1 MTKILH
7 MTPPDVKNG
16 VYKYIFSHLPYFK
29 QESYQFGF
37 LTKAADELS
46 QTKEYKEYGFKIHP
60 LFATQRDNPKALEKV
75 VSEVLEQYDVIHLHT
90 SSWRGFMIEELAMK
104 RKMRRVIVHSHN
116 SGIDLADSEERE
128 RQIRE
133 HEAYRTQ
140 FSEKDATDFWA
151 CSHEAGRW
159 LFGESINP
167 NKIRY
172 MPNAIDTRKFR
183 YNEEVRKKLRI
194 MLRIQDK
201 YVIGCVGRYTYQKNQ
216 EFLIRILPELIKI
229 NSNICLICIGQG
241 ELKEEYMLLAEQL
254 KIKDHILF
262 LDWVDNVNEYLQAF
276 DLFCL
281 PSRFEGFPI
290 SIVEAQAAGLPCIV
304 SSNVTPDIQ
313 ITSLIKRIPLEKDIW
328 IDTINNEIRKAENTR
343 AGYDCV
349 LWNKGYEL
357 SVSAEMLKETYDE

>member
-1 MTKILH
+1 
-7 MTPPDVKNG
+7 
-16 VYKYIFSHLPYFK
+16 
-29 QESYQFGF
+29 
-37 LTKAADELS
+37 
-46 QTKEYKEYGFKIHP
+46 
-60 LFATQRDNPKALEKV
+60 
-75 VSEVLEQYDVIHLHT
+75 
-90 SSWRGFMIEELAMK
+90 MIEELAMK

-133 HEAYRTQ
+133 HEAYKKQ

-172 MPNAIDTRKFR
+172 MPNAIDTRKFS
-183 YNEEVRKKLRI
+183 YNEEIRKRLRI
-194 MLRIQDK
+194 TLGVQDK
-201 YVIGCVGRYTYQKNQ
+201 YAIGCVGRYTYQKNQ
-216 EFLIRILPELIKI
+216 EFLIRILPEIIKI

-241 ELKEEYMLLAEQL
+241 ELKDEYMLLAEQL

-313 ITSLIKRIPLEKDIW
+313 ITSLVKRIPLEKGIW
-328 IDTINNEIRKAENTR
+328 IDTINNEIREAENTR